1 MDKTELRKQ
10 VIDFIVVYLHPKGE
24 MIGRSELSGQVKKRF
39 GDGFAS
45 DPKWNRFYDSV
56 IADITSPANDVILI
70 TDGSLIGLSDLGRTM
85 GDAGGYTAYRSKER
99 ISRAASRYLLTAYY
113 LTAIIAALVAAGI
126 IHFSKNHDVA
136 VPSVGFAL
144 FWAVTGGLVRDI
156 IPRVSR
162 LTALLFQ
169 RKV

>member
-1 MDKTELRKQ
+1 MEKTELRKQ
-10 VIDFIVVYLHPKGE
+10 VIDFIVIYLSPKGE
-24 MIGRSELSGQVKKRF
+24 MIRKSELNQEVRKKLG
-39 GDGFAS
+39 GDFTS
-45 DPKWNRFYDSV
+45 DPQWNLFYDSV
-56 IADITSPANDVILI
+56 IADMTSEANDVILI
-70 TDGSLIGLSDLGRTM
+70 QGKNLIGLSDLGREM
-85 GDAGGYTAYRSKER
+85 AEAGGYTAYRSKER
-99 ISRAASRYLLTAYY
+99 ISRAASRCLLTAYY

-162 LTALLFQ
+162 LTAQLFQ